1 MLERFVAYAETNRL
15 PSPSAWV
22 RAMIWSSDR
31 GLPAAAGEQQLALP
45 TPVGETDRRRV
56 CGQGEQGRGPG
67 LGRTAAR

>member
-1 MLERFVAYAETNRL
+1 
-15 PSPSAWV
+15 
-22 RAMIWSSDR
+22 MIWSSDR